1 MKPIAESVDRLND
14 IVGRIHGF
22 QLLTNISNVTVNGA
36 VTDLYRFAISRIHQL
51 VSGFDN
57 TGMLGQREKEQTL
70 GHC

>member
-1 MKPIAESVDRLND
+1 MTVDR
-14 IVGRIHGF
+14 
-22 QLLTNISNVTVNGA
+22 A
-36 VTDLYRFAISRIHQL
+36 VTDVNRFAIGRIHQL

>member
-1 MKPIAESVDRLND
+1 MDRRDDIA
-14 IVGRIHGF
+14 GGIHSF
-22 QLLTNISNVTVNGA
+22 ELLTNISNVTVNGA

>member
-1 MKPIAESVDRLND
+1 MDRRDDIA
-14 IVGRIHGF
+14 GGIHSF
-22 QLLTNISNVTVNGA
+22 ELLTNISNVTVDGA
-36 VTDLYRFAISRIHQL
+36 IADVNRLAIGRIHQL